1 MALPLP
7 LRNRLAELILDA
19 LREPEAKAVLD
30 KLDRHCRQA
39 EPGTCEADPPARFPM
54 DFFDRREGR
63 LVLKET
69 YLSFRDE
76 LCERVSRACAALRER
91 PLSEESPS
99 LSQILVE
106 AAALFDARLH
116 FEVHELLEPYW
127 LRAQGDERQI
137 LQGLIQV
144 AVGYHHL
151 ANGNLPGARALLEEG
166 SAKLVDGDLGGFPLR
181 GFALKV
187 RQSLAAIDRLGIEG
201 AGTFDWSLMPRF
213 QREST
218 HGSHPSPQ

>member
-7 LRNRLAELILDA
+7 LRNCLAELILDA
-19 LREPEAKAVLD
+19 FREPGAKAVLD
-30 KLDRHCRQA
+30 MLDRYCRHA
-39 EPGTCEADPPARFPM
+39 EPEGYEAGLPARFPM
-54 DFFDRREGR
+54 EFFDQREGR
-63 LVLKET
+63 LVLKAA
-69 YLSFRDE
+69 YLRFRDE
-76 LCERVSRACAALRER
+76 LCERVGRARAVLRER

-99 LSQILVE
+99 LSQVLDE
-106 AAALFDARLH
+106 ATALFDARLH

-187 RQSLAAIDRLGIEG
+187 RQSLAAIDRLGTGG

-218 HGSHPSPQ
+218 HGSRPSPQ